1 MTIQL
6 GVIPGSGGTQR
17 LTHAI
22 GKSRAM
28 EIVLTGRMFSAQEA
42 SNWGLVSRVVGDKH
56 EETVQEA
63 IKVAEKIA
71 SKGKIS
77 VQAAKEAVNHGN
89 PSFFPWRQRQM
100 VIMLMHG
107 MLPRY
112 CSLRI
117 AALEGP
123 YIRKTTL
130 PHAFRNCECSHVSI
144 LVFYPIQ
151 VT

>member
-1 MTIQL
+1 MDWKAELTYRVPLQL

-42 SNWGLVSRVVGDKH
+42 SDWGLVSRVVSDNH
-56 EETVQEA
+56 EETLQEA

-77 VQAAKEAVNHGN
+77 VQAAKEAINHGKLN
-89 PSFFPWRQRQM
+89 RDQSYD
-100 VIMLMHG
+100 LLG
-107 MLPRY
+107 MY
-112 CSLRI
+112 
-117 AALEGP
+117 E
-123 YIRKTTL
+123 
-130 PHAFRNCECSHVSI
+130 
-144 LVFYPIQ
+144 
-151 VT
+151 